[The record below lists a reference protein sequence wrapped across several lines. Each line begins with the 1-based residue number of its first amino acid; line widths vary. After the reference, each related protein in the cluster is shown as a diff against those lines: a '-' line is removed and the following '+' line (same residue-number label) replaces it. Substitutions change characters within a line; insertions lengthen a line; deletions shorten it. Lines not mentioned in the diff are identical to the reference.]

1 MRGRTRW
8 GWAWVFL
15 GGFGVAGLPSFSGCS
30 LLGPSFSKPKPV
42 DAYFADPRDTALVRR
57 VLVLPFDIEDEGDA
71 DPDLVWKTFCL
82 ELQKTGRF
90 EVLALPEEDRQEWLD
105 NLPRLKG
112 VFPLADLLDFCNRF
126 GADGVIYGTV
136 TRFRAY
142 KPPCLGLRLGMVSAQ
157 TGQVIWETDV
167 LYDMADKRS
176 LEDLR
181 NYVATVSSPED
192 SLHKWEM
199 TLLSPRRFASYVCH
213 RVVDR
218 WRVVDAAYR

>member
-1 MRGRTRW
+1 MRRKTG
-8 GWAWVFL
+8 FL
-15 GGFGVAGLPSFSGCS
+15 LGMGLLALPSCS
-30 LLGPSFSKPKPV
+30 LFGPGWTKPKPV
-42 DAYFADPRDTALVRR
+42 DAFFADPRDTALVRR
-57 VLVLPFDIEDEGDA
+57 VLVLPFDIEGGGDA
-71 DPDLVWKTFCL
+71 DPDVVWRIFCM

-90 EVLALPEEDRQEWLD
+90 EVLALPEDDRRKWLD

-112 VFPLADLLDFCNRF
+112 VFPLADLLDFCDRY
-126 GADGVIYGTV
+126 GADGVLYGTV

-157 TGQVIWETDV
+157 TGQVVWETDV
-167 LYDMADKRS
+167 LYDMADRES
-176 LEDLR
+176 MEDLR
-181 NYVATVSSPED
+181 NYVATVSSPDD

-199 TLLSPRRFASYVCH
+199 ALLSPRRFTAYVCH

>member
-1 MRGRTRW
+1 MRARAAW
-8 GWAWVFL
+8 GWL
-15 GGFGVAGLPSFSGCS
+15 GLPALLGAVLPVLPSCA
-30 LLGPSFSKPKPV
+30 LLGPGYAKPKPV

-57 VLVLPFDIEDEGDA
+57 VLVLPFDIDDQGDA
-71 DPDLVWKTFCL
+71 DPDLVWRIFCQ

-90 EVLALPEEDRQEWLD
+90 EVLALPEEDRQKWLD

-112 VFPLADLLDFCNRF
+112 VFPMADLLDFCDRF
-126 GADGVIYGTV
+126 GAQGVIYGTV

-181 NYVATVSSPED
+181 NYVATVCSPED

-199 TLLSPRRFASYVCH
+199 TLLSPRRFAAYVCH